1 MNSSTGQE
9 MEAIADDRWCG
20 VTGSEE
26 LQWPVAML
34 YHLIEHPLCTD
45 GTMPSHFFCEFSP
58 FIYITAVENFN
69 VFLFVTLTNRW
80 KTRSILRVSGSR
92 RKNVLCRRI
101 KFFVCTHKNNNRDV
115 EREMRVLCI
124 SFCFLA
130 LHQMKVTSLLL

>member
-1 MNSSTGQE
+1 MVSL
-9 MEAIADDRWCG
+9 
-20 VTGSEE
+20 EE

-45 GTMPSHFFCEFSP
+45 STIPSHFICEFSP

-101 KFFVCTHKNNNRDV
+101 KFFVCTRKNNNRDV

-124 SFCFLA
+124 SLFTCLSTHGVVMGDCLLFTVA
-130 LHQMKVTSLLL
+130 LLFTAM